1 MAIVVAMAISQ
12 NQTTGGGRAESAWR
26 WVCRLAGAILLG
38 LMVAEKGFEGPVGL
52 YFLFAGLMTLGDVI
66 AEAMR
71 LRREIAELRSQDD
84 DR

>member
-1 MAIVVAMAISQ
+1 MALVGMVVMEP
-12 NQTTGGGRAESAWR
+12 GGARRAEDAWR
-26 WVCRLAGAILLG
+26 WLCRVVGAVLLG
-38 LMVAEKGFEGPVGL
+38 LLVLEQGFKGPVGL

-71 LRREIAELRSQDD
+71 LRRDIQQIREHDD